1 MWNKVWCFCNE
12 LSLTMI
18 QTFRVWR
25 RQSEAERTVQMNK
38 IHSDTWVSLTAVRYR
53 NCMNTKCVCI
63 TVLEGIENV
72 AAPFELSSSVM
83 YDAFRC
89 FLWMCCWQ
97 RCSTEQT
104 ERSSLNIYSLRQNV
118 WMFKMWIRLILM
130 CERQHRSVWLHL
142 TSSPC
147 VTDFPGHQNVSLCAQ
162 LTFSRQVWFYR
173 SQRLHSKWQN
183 FV

>member
-12 LSLTMI
+12 PSLTMI

-104 ERSSLNIYSLRQNV
+104 ERSSLNIYSLRQMSDVDPSDINV
-118 WMFKMWIRLILM
+118 WEAASFSLA
-130 CERQHRSVWLHL
+130 
-142 TSSPC
+142 SP
-147 VTDFPGHQNVSLCAQ
+147 HQ
-162 LTFSRQVWFYR
+162 LTLCHWFPW
-173 SQRLHSKWQN
+173 SPKCESVCSVDILPSGL
-183 FV
+183 VL